1 MSSKFHSLKTVSER
15 TGLSIPTIWRYVQ
28 AGIIPAYKM
37 GGMTWRVSE
46 EALQQFI
53 EHSEYTAA
61 SQSK

>member
-1 MSSKFHSLKTVSER
+1 DR

-46 EALQQFI
+46 EALQHFLTG
-53 EHSEYTAA
+53 SEFKAT
-61 SQSK
+61 QNQ